1 MDAET
6 NKLRVFTKVIFS
18 FTTFLAM
25 TGNTLLLLLF
35 VRFPSWLKKSHNQC
49 IFSLAVTDVLTA
61 ISLVIIPRFLQDSDV
76 YSVPSSYFG
85 REIYCRIIWSHF
97 IPFSLGI
104 TSVYTCL
111 VLAIERWFAVIK
123 PLQYK
128 QKFGVRTMRILIFC
142 CWLSGFLIET
152 PIIPRISGLESKN
165 GSSPGCEWTSETN
178 KIKSWT
184 LAIALFAGQT
194 FVPCCLISAAY
205 LHILLRFRAKPASM
219 SSCYNVRNKILKR
232 ATLMMAVASLAL
244 ILCWMPNQ
252 IYFLLGQLGYIDF
265 KQSVPSTI
273 VVALAFCNCWMNPI
287 IYGFMNVEFR
297 QGYRQLLVSLCLRTS

>member
-1 MDAET
+1 MDAEMT
-6 NKLRVFTKVIFS
+6 KLHIYTKVVFS
-18 FTTFLAM
+18 FTTFLAI

-35 VRFPSWLKKSHNQC
+35 LRFPSWLKKTHNQC

-61 ISLVIIPRFLQDSDV
+61 ISLVIIPRFLQDV
-76 YSVPSSYFG
+76 YSVPSGYIA

-128 QKFGVRTMRILIFC
+128 LKFSVRRMRILIFC

-152 PIIPRISGLESKN
+152 PIIPRISGFESKN
-165 GSSPGCEWTSETN
+165 GSSPGCEWTFEIN
-178 KIKSWT
+178 KVKSWT

-205 LHILLRFRAKPASM
+205 LHILLRFRAKASA
-219 SSCYNVRNKILKR
+219 SPCYDVRKKMLKR
-232 ATLMMAVASLAL
+232 ATLMMAVASLVL

-273 VVALAFCNCWMNPI
+273 VVALAFFNCWMNPI

-297 QGYRQLLVSLCLRTS
+297 RGYRQLLVLCLRTS